1 VSAESPG
8 DAPKQATVGP
18 VAQWRNQRHGWV
30 SVSESIYAPR
40 CCGWRSWQ
48 FPFFARPSPSR
59 HLADRDQCSRLAASL
74 TGKYSAL
81 LRERSAS
88 LSPNRCSQSARN
100 HSWWLDWAALHLV
113 RSFPWA
119 AARL

>member
-1 VSAESPG
+1 MTKSAIKAAPNTPSTRRNVICLSSFGELGRLGRQLAELERRKSRTERRTAGHTRNVSAESPG

-48 FPFFARPSPSR
+48 FPFF
-59 HLADRDQCSRLAASL
+59 
-74 TGKYSAL
+74 
-81 LRERSAS
+81 
-88 LSPNRCSQSARN
+88 
-100 HSWWLDWAALHLV
+100 
-113 RSFPWA
+113 
-119 AARL
+119 